1 VALKD
6 IENTDA
12 PLFLKFV
19 NLLVNDA
26 NFLLGEALDVSM
38 LAYFNTVHQTQFFIM

>member
-38 LAYFNTVHQTQFFIM
+38 LAYFNTVQTQLFIV